1 MVPVT
6 AIWRLHWRGEFSLAR
21 SFWVNYVIVGS
32 IYGVLVTEISFI
44 PDRMGLSGLGSIIF
58 LILLPP
64 GYIWAIVGTWRAAN
78 HAHSFWGVVTKLYL
92 IVFIAAEIIVLTLAL
107 SGVIKQSR

>member
-1 MVPVT
+1 
-6 AIWRLHWRGEFSLAR
+6 
-21 SFWVNYVIVGS
+21 
-32 IYGVLVTEISFI
+32 
-44 PDRMGLSGLGSIIF
+44 MGLPGLGGILF

-92 IVFIAAEIIVLTLAL
+92 IVFNTVEIILLTLTL
-107 SGVIKQSR
+107 SGVIK

>member
-1 MVPVT
+1 
-6 AIWRLHWRGEFSLAR
+6 
-21 SFWVNYVIVGS
+21 
-32 IYGVLVTEISFI
+32 
-44 PDRMGLSGLGSIIF
+44 MGLPGLGGILF

-92 IVFIAAEIIVLTLAL
+92 IVF
-107 SGVIKQSR
+107 